1 MLVQLLTNT
10 LNHATHIRTSS
21 LVSLRAGT
29 AHDGGSKTGARG
41 DCLSTDAAW
50 SMLME
55 FVVAVAKT

>member
-1 MLVQLLTNT
+1 MLVQLLANT

-29 AHDGGSKTGARG
+29 AHDGGSKT
-41 DCLSTDAAW
+41 DAAW